1 LQCLSGRAPF
11 GIPRALWVGCEDA
24 SPSCIPRSFIE
35 GLSSLPTIESGG
47 VMTRKYTIFI
57 GIICVGILSTESS
70 ISNAASDVVP
80 KLDTRLSCESHGR
93 KAITH
98 GSSNL
103 SIAACKRSE
112 NHAHEVLVKHWSQYG
127 NNDKMNCHGM
137 VTQGGPP
144 SYVELHSCL
153 ESRKHAREIR
163 EAHDGHDLK
172 KASRGTNWARMMKT
186 DRLPGI
192 RPVRTRRPTEI

>member
-1 LQCLSGRAPF
+1 MSTPRNARTRDF
-11 GIPRALWVGCEDA
+11 GPHAELVVWNLPI
-24 SPSCIPRSFIE
+24 
-35 GLSSLPTIESGG
+35 LPTIESGG
-47 VMTRKYTIFI
+47 VMTRKLTIFI
-57 GIICVGILSTESS
+57 GIMCVGILLTESRVS
-70 ISNAASDVVP
+70 HAASNAVP

-98 GSSNL
+98 GNSHL

-112 NHAHEVLVKHWSQYG
+112 DDAHEALVKHWSQYT
-127 NNDKMNCHGM
+127 NNDKTNCHGM

-163 EAHDGHDLK
+163 EAHNSHEPK
-172 KASRGTNWARMMKT
+172 KPSRAK
-186 DRLPGI
+186 
-192 RPVRTRRPTEI
+192 RTGQE

>member
-1 LQCLSGRAPF
+1 
-11 GIPRALWVGCEDA
+11 
-24 SPSCIPRSFIE
+24 
-35 GLSSLPTIESGG
+35 
-47 VMTRKYTIFI
+47 MTRKLMII
-57 GIICVGILSTESS
+57 VGIMSVGILLTESS
-70 ISNAASDVVP
+70 ISHAASNAVP

-98 GSSNL
+98 GSSHL

-112 NHAHEVLVKHWSQYG
+112 DHAHEALVKHWAQYA
-127 NNDKMNCHGM
+127 NNDKKNCHGM

-163 EAHDGHDLK
+163 EAHDRHDQRN
-172 KASRGTNWARMMKT
+172 ASRAK
-186 DRLPGI
+186 
-192 RPVRTRRPTEI
+192 RTGHE